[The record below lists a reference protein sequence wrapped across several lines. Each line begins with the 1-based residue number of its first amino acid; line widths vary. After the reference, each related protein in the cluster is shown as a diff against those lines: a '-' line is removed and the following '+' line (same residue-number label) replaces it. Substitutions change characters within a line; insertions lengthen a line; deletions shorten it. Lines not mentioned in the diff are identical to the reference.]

1 MHRPI
6 AKLFTYSLLSAS
18 IFLAGCE
25 TVGGLKTDA
34 DLAIKAINASL
45 KSASTPSTTNRPSNT
60 NQGTARANQDQLD
73 EYQAFVLAEEK
84 MIRRIDEQQKN
95 ARMSSVMNE
104 KTMTLTSGRR
114 TDQFLIAGSF
124 RTEIP
129 ADAIAARHLSVLSF
143 IDSFAE
149 YVAIRSQTEPATLV
163 LVARSRA
170 DALWMQD
177 SVKETLIRLG
187 YENIPVTIEV
197 NSRSKPMVGWFSSG
211 RSTRTLQAP
220 GQ

>member
-1 MHRPI
+1 MQRPI

-18 IFLAGCE
+18 VLLAGCE
-25 TVGGLKTDA
+25 TVGGLVA
-34 DLAIKAINASL
+34 DTNLAIKSVNASI
-45 KSASTPSTTNRPSNT
+45 KAASTPSSRPSNT
-60 NQGTARANQDQLD
+60 NQEPARASQDQLA
-73 EYQAFVLAEEK
+73 EYQSFVLAEEK
-84 MIRRIDEQQKN
+84 LIRRIDEQQKA
-95 ARMSSVMNE
+95 ARLTSVMSE

-129 ADAIAARHLSVLSF
+129 ADAIAARHRSVLSF
-143 IDSFAE
+143 IDSFGE

-187 YENIPVTIEV
+187 FENIPVTIEV
-197 NSRSKPMVGWFSSG
+197 NSRTKPMVGWFSTG